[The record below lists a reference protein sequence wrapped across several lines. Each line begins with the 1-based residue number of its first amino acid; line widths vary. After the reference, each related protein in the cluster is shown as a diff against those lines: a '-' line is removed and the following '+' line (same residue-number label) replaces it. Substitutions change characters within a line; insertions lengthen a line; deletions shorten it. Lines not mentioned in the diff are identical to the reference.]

1 MGAGVVTVGRINLR
15 AWPGRTPVAAR
26 SARPRRDP
34 ERLIGRRALVLVL
47 VAERGAVPERI
58 GLGVALS
65 VVGPTVAEVFL
76 LVADDLC
83 DRDPGAMASLQGW
96 AAATT
101 FPTPRGLGHPCILT
115 HSAFCDP
122 DDGPLLWTYTGG
134 AFLITADEGRS
145 LGLLAVHAAPARG
158 TFDGGFSLGLPGW
171 GQVET
176 WSDSNG
182 RSRRGWVALA
192 HRPVLR
198 AKALG
203 SHGLRAEWCRA
214 ARGGRLPDGRPA
226 GRWDRGRP
234 FLGRIVDLI
243 GPAFALDGIDG
254 SDLAEHLAAFG
265 LPALGIPAAVPV
277 TATAAEVL
285 CAAARAI
292 HTLALALDEEAARWW

>member
-1 MGAGVVTVGRINLR
+1 MTVGRVNLR
-15 AWPGRTPVAAR
+15 AWPGRAPMTAR

-76 LVADDLC
+76 LVADDLAA
-83 DRDPGAMASLQGW
+83 RDLDAMASLRECAG
-96 AAATT
+96 ARTY
-101 FPTPRGLGHPCILT
+101 PTPRGLGHPRILT

-122 DDGPLLWTYTGG
+122 DDGPLLRTYTGG
-134 AFLITADEGRS
+134 AFLLTADEGRS

-176 WSDSNG
+176 WVDNSG
-182 RSRRGWVALA
+182 RPRRGWVALA

-226 GRWDRGRP
+226 GRWERGRP
-234 FLGRIVDLI
+234 FLGRIVDLV
-243 GPAFALDGIDG
+243 GPTFALDGIDTG
-254 SDLAEHLAAFG
+254 DLDEHLAAFG

-277 TATAAEVL
+277 TGKAAETLYATA
-285 CAAARAI
+285 RAV
-292 HTLALALDEEAARWW
+292 HALALALDEEGARWW

>member
-1 MGAGVVTVGRINLR
+1 MTVGRVNLR
-15 AWPGRTPVAAR
+15 AWPGRAPAGAR
-26 SARPRRDP
+26 SARPRRNP

-47 VAERGAVPERI
+47 VAERGVVPERI

-76 LVADDLC
+76 LVADELS
-83 DRDPGAMASLQGW
+83 DRDPAAMASLGDW
-96 AAATT
+96 AGARTY
-101 FPTPRGLGHPCILT
+101 PTPRGLGHPRILT

-122 DDGPLLWTYTGG
+122 NDGPLLWTYTGG
-134 AFLITADEGRS
+134 AFLVTADEGRS

-158 TFDGGFSLGLPGW
+158 TFEGGFSLGLPGW

-176 WSDSNG
+176 WVDKSG
-182 RSRRGWVALA
+182 RPRRGWAALA

-226 GRWDRGRP
+226 GRWERGRP
-234 FLGRIVDLI
+234 FLGRIVDLV
-243 GPAFALDGIDG
+243 GPAFALDGIDS
-254 SDLAEHLAAFG
+254 SDLGEHLAAFG
-265 LPALGIPAAVPV
+265 LQPLALPAALPV
-277 TATAAEVL
+277 TAESADALYAVAL
-285 CAAARAI
+285 AI
-292 HTLALALDEEAARWW
+292 HALALALDEEASRWW

>member
-1 MGAGVVTVGRINLR
+1 MTVGRINLR
-15 AWPGRTPVAAR
+15 AWPGRAPGAAR
-26 SARPRRDP
+26 RTPRRDP
-34 ERLIGRRALVLVL
+34 ERLMSRRALVLVL

-65 VVGPTVAEVFL
+65 VVGLTVAEVFL
-76 LVADDLC
+76 LVADDLG
-83 DRDPGAMASLQGW
+83 DRHPEAMASLRDW
-96 AAATT
+96 VATT
-101 FPTPRGLGHPCILT
+101 TYPTPRGPGHPRIVT

-122 DDGPLLWTYTGG
+122 DDGPLLLTYTGG
-134 AFLITADEGRS
+134 AFLLTADEGRS

-176 WSDSNG
+176 WVDKSG
-182 RSRRGWVALA
+182 RARRGWVALA

-226 GRWDRGRP
+226 GRWERGRP
-234 FLGRIVDLI
+234 FLGRIVDLV
-243 GPAFALDGIDG
+243 GPAFALDGIDTG
-254 SDLAEHLAAFG
+254 DLAEHLAAFG
-265 LPALGIPAAVPV
+265 LPELGIPAALPV
-277 TATAAEVL
+277 TGWAAETLFATA
-285 CAAARAI
+285 RAVR
-292 HTLALALDEEAARWW
+292 TLALALDEEAARWW